1 MPCGCAFVPC
11 IYRFLEARSY
21 IVVFQLISSS
31 CCFYLNNE
39 LQQRA
44 VLFPVGLSLHISS
57 HSSSFSFEV
66 IVVSD
71 GSTDGTVK
79 EVQRWSH
86 QLGTDVVRLLELENN
101 QGKGAA
107 VKKVRWYLL
116 EQ

>member
-1 MPCGCAFVPC
+1 MLLP
-11 IYRFLEARSY
+11 
-21 IVVFQLISSS
+21 VVL
-31 CCFYLNNE
+31 L
-39 LQQRA
+39 
-44 VLFPVGLSLHISS
+44 LHTLS

-66 IVVSD
+66 MVVSD

-107 VKKVRWYLL
+107 VKKVGLYLL
-116 EQ
+116 EN